1 MCDEYFDNYF
11 KNNAYLN
18 YTIYIH
24 SSNPDKLQEN
34 IEKIFSSYD
43 DIDINNLDKQMK
55 SVKGLYTLVAIF
67 LYGFITVIALI
78 GVTNIFNTITTNITL
93 RSGEF
98 AILKSIGMTRKEFNR
113 LVNLESVFYS
123 TKSLLIGIPLGI
135 LLSYLI
141 YTAFNQGNTTFTFE
155 IPWEGIIISILA
167 VFVLVFII
175 MNYSLKKVNKQNIIE
190 SIRNENI

>member
-1 MCDEYFDNYF
+1 
-11 KNNAYLN
+11 
-18 YTIYIH
+18 
-24 SSNPDKLQEN
+24 
-34 IEKIFSSYD
+34 
-43 DIDINNLDKQMK
+43 MK

-123 TKSLLIGIPLGI
+123 IKSLLIGIPLGI

>member
-1 MCDEYFDNYF
+1 
-11 KNNAYLN
+11 
-18 YTIYIH
+18 
-24 SSNPDKLQEN
+24 
-34 IEKIFSSYD
+34 
-43 DIDINNLDKQMK
+43 
-55 SVKGLYTLVAIF
+55 
-67 LYGFITVIALI
+67 
-78 GVTNIFNTITTNITL
+78 
-93 RSGEF
+93 
-98 AILKSIGMTRKEFNR
+98 MTRKEFNR

-123 TKSLLIGIPLGI
+123 IKSLLIGIPLGI